1 MKYFGAFTAGVA
13 VGIVV
18 GGIGL
23 VKIATKSDAVK
34 DAINYEIKQR
44 MKKIILEYVSES
56 LNDDSTRKHPR
67 YESCCEPRYESCCE
81 PSFKGPSA
89 RR

>member
-1 MKYFGAFTAGVA
+1 MKSFGAFTAGVA
-13 VGIVV
+13 IGIIV

-23 VKIATKSDAVK
+23 VKIAMKSDAVK

-44 MKKIILEYVSES
+44 TKKIILEYVAES
-56 LNDDSTRKHPR
+56 LNEDAARKHPSYVSYYDR
-67 YESCCEPRYESCCE
+67 VAQE
-81 PSFKGPSA
+81 PSA

>member
-13 VGIVV
+13 VGIIV

-23 VKIATKSDAVK
+23 VKIAIKSDAVK

-44 MKKIILEYVSES
+44 TKKISLEYVSES
-56 LNDDSTRKHPR
+56 LNDDSTRKRP
-67 YESCCEPRYESCCE
+67 YQN
-81 PSFKGPSA
+81 KDGTWTSA
-89 RR
+89 R

>member
-13 VGIVV
+13 VGIIV

-34 DAINYEIKQR
+34 DAINYEIKR
-44 MKKIILEYVSES
+44 RTKKIILEYVSES
-56 LNDDSTRKHPR
+56 LNDDTTRKRPYYGSY
-67 YESCCEPRYESCCE
+67 YER
-81 PSFKGPSA
+81 SFQEPSA